1 MTDNVWPLRGIPEE
15 KVFIVDLRESLSRG
29 IWKVQHRERNKET
42 EHGSRLNWAMKEV
55 GARGKEKREG
65 KRGDQGTRAQEQQN
79 WWWDGRLYREEKLEG
94 GKQPSRE
101 V

>member
-65 KRGDQGTRAQEQQN
+65 KRGDQEREKNQECT
-79 WWWDGRLYREEKLEG
+79 
-94 GKQPSRE
+94 QPNSLHL
-101 V
+101 